1 MGLLYLHFIIMVGH
15 FTVFCL
21 GLVASVGHWYKCQ
34 AKLSFHAF
42 YIYLFISGY
51 LVELKSELWLQGK
64 IWLRTVPSGQL
75 YLGVVSK
82 TNFFYLFICCVVGY
96 EASLRTTTSTALGL
110 FLFIY
115 YVFRSNLNIN
125 LII

>member
-42 YIYLFISGY
+42 YIYLIISGY
-51 LVELKSELWLQGK
+51 LVELKSALWLQGK
-64 IWLRTVPSGQL
+64 IWVRTVPSGQL
-75 YLGVVSK
+75 YLGVVGK
-82 TNFFYLFICCVVGY
+82 TNFFYLFMLCCW
-96 EASLRTTTSTALGL
+96 LRGEPA
-110 FLFIY
+110 Y
-115 YVFRSNLNIN
+115 HYIN
-125 LII
+125 NTWSISFYLLCI